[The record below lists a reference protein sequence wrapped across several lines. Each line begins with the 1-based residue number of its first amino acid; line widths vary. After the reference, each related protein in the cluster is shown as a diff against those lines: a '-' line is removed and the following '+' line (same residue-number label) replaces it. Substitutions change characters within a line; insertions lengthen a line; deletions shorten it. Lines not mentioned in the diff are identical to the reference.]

1 VDWFPADAHN
11 PQVVAFSRDH
21 DLSVLNSGKA
31 EWRKE
36 IAQLVNEG
44 QSYASLTL
52 KFPIFNSD
60 GEVDGLGAIATDI
73 TANVHAEGKLRKN
86 NALINQAEQF
96 GKLGHWEWDEIASR
110 YITCSEQYARI
121 FGMTAEKMIE
131 EGARL
136 EEDQF
141 RVCEEDRERYKQVL
155 DVARESKQ
163 RWETWL

>member
-1 VDWFPADAHN
+1 VGWFPADAHN

-52 KFPIFNSD
+52 KFPIFNGD

-110 YITCSEQYARI
+110 SL
-121 FGMTAEKMIE
+121 M
-131 EGARL
+131 
-136 EEDQF
+136 
-141 RVCEEDRERYKQVL
+141 
-155 DVARESKQ
+155 
-163 RWETWL
+163 